1 MAKVD
6 KELEQ
11 YRNLLKP
18 PAQFEDGFSW
28 TTIAG
33 IFFCGL
39 IMLPGSIY
47 LGLMTGGTIGS
58 AATWVTVILF
68 SEMSRRAMKSM
79 SKGNLIVLLHVAGV
93 MMATNA
99 LLPGGPMAILVYR
112 AYYVTSDIV
121 RDMGMR
127 DFLPTWWVPRPDSPA
142 ITERNLFH
150 PDWTIP
156 ILLLMMGTVYSLI
169 SKYTIGYFFF
179 RLCSDVERLPFPLA
193 PVSAQGS
200 LALADSTKKPEELE
214 AEANKVDAEG
224 HKPLSKWRIFT
235 LGSVIG
241 LAFGF
246 IQVGVPAIT
255 GLFLDK
261 PVFLIPQ
268 PYLDTTTMTESIL
281 PATPTGMTIEP
292 GIIITGMVLPFW
304 AILGSFAAI
313 ATTLILNPILHG
325 AEVLVQWQPGMNTVN
340 TTFVNSIDFWMS
352 FGFGTTA
359 AIALIS
365 IFSTLKDLVKRTR
378 EAKRLAQSGASAAAA
393 DGDAAR
399 DIAVSSLWKTP
410 KIGRGDWSIPM
421 SLCIYIAAA
430 SGMIFV
436 SNRLVPGLL
445 GFLIFFVVIYCPFIS
460 YINARLIGLTGQHV
474 DIPYIREGCI
484 ILSGYSKIDVWCAPI
499 PFNNFG
505 GQAQSF
511 RINELTGV
519 KFRSLLFSEIVAW
532 PILYILSFFFWAFIW
547 KSNPVPS
554 DIYPAARLN
563 WELAA
568 KSSALFMT
576 STFHPELYK
585 EVAPHDGGA
594 ADDAAAAVAESPE
607 NAGADAAK
615 PAEAKTAEVAK
626 VSAAEA
632 ASRFADTEFARALH
646 PKVMLCGASTTV
658 VLFTLFSIFGLPTL
672 FIYGMIRGFGALP
685 HGMVLEIFGAL
696 LGRFYFQKKFG
707 KSNFLKS
714 APALLAGYYTG
725 VGLIGMATIALNLI
739 KNAVSSAPF

>member
-11 YRNLLKP
+11 YRNLLRP
-18 PAQFEDGFSW
+18 PQEFEDGFSW

-33 IFFCGL
+33 ILFCGL

-47 LGLMTGGTIGS
+47 LGLMTGGSIGS

-79 SKGNLIVLLHVAGV
+79 SKGNLIILLYAAGV
-93 MMATNA
+93 MMATNVVI
-99 LLPGGPMAILVYR
+99 PGGPAGELVYR
-112 AYYVTSDIV
+112 AYYATSDIV

-127 DFLPTWWVPRPDSPA
+127 DYLPEWWVPKADSPA

-150 PDWTIP
+150 KDWLVP
-156 ILLLMMGTVYSLI
+156 ALLAIMSAVYGLI

-200 LALADSTKKPEELE
+200 LALADSTKKPEEVE
-214 AEANKVDAEG
+214 AELNTVDAEG

-246 IQVGVPAIT
+246 IQVGIPAIT

-281 PATPTGMTIEP
+281 PATPTGLTIEP

-304 AILGSFAAI
+304 AIIGSFAAI
-313 ATTLILNPILHG
+313 LTTFILNPILH
-325 AEVLVQWQPGMNTVN
+325 ASEILVQWQPGMNTVN
-340 TTFVNSIDFWMS
+340 TTFVNQIDFWMS
-352 FGFGTTA
+352 FGFGTTF
-359 AIALIS
+359 AIAIIS
-365 IFSTLKDLVKRTR
+365 IFSTIKDLIKRSN
-378 EAKRLAQSGASAAAA
+378 EAKKQAKAGNNAAN
-393 DGDAAR
+393 DEELTDR
-399 DIAVSSLWKTP
+399 DRAVSSLWKTP
-410 KIGRGDWSIPM
+410 NIGRGDWSVPIA
-421 SLCIYIAAA
+421 LAIYIVAAF
-430 SGMIFV
+430 GVIFV
-436 SNRLVPGLL
+436 TNRLVPGLL

-460 YINARLIGLTGQHV
+460 YVNARLIGLTGQSV

-484 ILSGYSKIDVWCAPI
+484 ILSGYSKIDVWVAPI
-499 PFNNFG
+499 PFSNVG
-505 GQAQSF
+505 AQAQSF
-511 RINELTGV
+511 RVNELTGV
-519 KFRSLLFSEIVAW
+519 RFRSLVLADVVAL
-532 PILYILSFFFWAFIW
+532 PTLYLLSFFFWGFIW
-547 KSNPVPS
+547 KSSPVPS

-563 WELAA
+563 WELSA
-568 KSSALFMT
+568 KSGALFMT
-576 STFHPELYK
+576 STFHPELYGEK
-585 EVAPHDGGA
+585 TDQP
-594 ADDAAAAVAESPE
+594 AAVATPAASGEST
-607 NAGADAAK
+607 DATTEVAVVDTPK
-615 PAEAKTAEVAK
+615 GSGEVAK
-626 VSAAEA
+626 VSTKEA

-646 PKVMLCGASTTV
+646 PKVIACGGITTL
-658 VLFTLFSIFGLPTL
+658 VLFTIFSLCGLPTL

-685 HGMVLEIFGAL
+685 HTMMIEVIGAF
-696 LGRFYFQKKFG
+696 LGRYYFQKKFG
-707 KSNFLKS
+707 KTNFLKA

-725 VGLIGMATIALNLI
+725 VGLIGMATVALNLI